1 MLIAVATQ
9 SGKQVDQH
17 FGQAETFRIYDY
29 SSDNPKQLSEV
40 NVEKFS
46 QDTPGHKF
54 DEHRFK
60 KLVAALEGCKAVAI
74 SQIGDTPKGQLL
86 LSGIQPV
93 ITQATIAE
101 ALKLAHDSV
110 CTGDCKK
117 LLNPGECPHK

>member
-1 MLIAVATQ
+1 MLIAVASK

-29 SSDNPKQLSEV
+29 SSDNPEQLSEV
-40 NVEKFS
+40 IVEKFS
-46 QDTPGHKF
+46 QDVSGHKF
-54 DEHRFK
+54 DEQNFK
-60 KLVAALEGCKAVAI
+60 QIVAALKGCKAVAV
-74 SQIGDTPKGQLL
+74 SQIGETPKKQLL
-86 LSGIQPV
+86 LSGLQPV

>member
-1 MLIAVATQ
+1 MLIAVASK

-29 SSDNPKQLSEV
+29 SSDNPGQLSEV

-54 DEHRFK
+54 DDQRFK
-60 KLVAALEGCKAVAI
+60 QIVAALKGCKALVI
-74 SQIGDTPKGQLL
+74 SQIGETPEGQLI

-93 ITQATIAE
+93 KTQATIAE

-110 CTGDCKK
+110 CTGDCKNI
-117 LLNPGECPHK
+117 LIPGECPHR